1 MTAVIYAR
9 YSSDNQREES
19 IEGQIRECTA
29 YTEKNGITI
38 VKHYIDRA
46 FSAKTDNRPE
56 FQQMIKDSEKRLFDI
71 VLVWK
76 LDRFAR
82 NRYDSAHY
90 EYQLERNHVKLVSAT
105 EPISDS
111 PAGIMVKSML
121 TGMAEY
127 YSAELSE
134 KVVRG
139 MTENVLKG
147 KYNGGTIPIGYT
159 VDEEKFFQIDPLKA
173 PFVVEAFQRYNDG
186 ATMKELMNWLN
197 DSGVT
202 TNRNQK
208 FTYNSVQKL
217 LTNKRYI
224 GENHFKDIVMPDSIP
239 AIVDKD
245 LFEEVQ
251 QKIKKN
257 SRAPARHKAE
267 DDYLLTT
274 KLFCGMCGAMMFGEC
289 GTGRNKVVHHYYKCA
304 TAKRFKTCKKKTVR
318 KEWLE
323 DLVIAETMKL
333 IQDDA
338 VIDAIVAEVMEL
350 QDQENTTL
358 PLLEKQMREVEN
370 GIENMLNA
378 IQAGV
383 LTNSTKSRLEKLEAQ
398 QKELEVRIAEEK
410 IARPRLSEN
419 QVRFWLTRFRKLD
432 PNVKSHRETLINTFV
447 NAVYLY
453 DEKVLITFNYK
464 DGTKT
469 ITFDEIAAKNA
480 PGGNGSDLGCFAPPK
495 KHEGFG
501 LRASFWLIRTVPC
514 SSGCESLC
522 AACRRPA
529 CRLQGSYWAVR
540 IRLLPHCG
548 RSCFLPQIASDPAVC
563 SMSISRRPVILGGK
577 WNETMEEQTMK
588 YGVIDVGGGL
598 RGIYGAGVLDR
609 CLEEDLRFD
618 LCIGVSAGS
627 ANMAS
632 YLAGQHGRNK
642 PFYDEYSFRREYMS
656 VHNLIRKHSYLDL
669 GYVYGTLS
677 NAGGENPLD
686 YAALAR
692 SPAELCVVAA
702 NAQNGEAQYFTK
714 ADLHPDDYRI
724 LMASCC
730 IPVIDQPCVID
741 GVPYFDGG
749 LADPVP
755 LEWAFAH
762 GCDRVALI
770 LTKPIGLV
778 SSDARDKHLAHLL
791 QSHYPAAAEGL
802 RRRAWRYNTA
812 VQRAREL
819 ERQGLACIIAPDS
832 TEGMSTL
839 TKNRACLEKMY
850 AKGKQDAEALVRWM
864 QNTKQDESVGT

>member
-29 YTEKNGITI
+29 YAEKNGITV

-46 FSAKTDNRPE
+46 LSAKTDNRPD

-147 KYNGGTIPIGYT
+147 KYNGGTIPIGFK

-173 PFVVEAFQRYNDG
+173 PFVVEAFQRYNEG

-208 FTYNSVQKL
+208 FTYNSVQTL

-224 GENHFKDIVMPDSIP
+224 GENRFKDIVMPDSIP

-350 QDQENTTL
+350 QDQKNTTL

-480 PGGNGSDLGCFAPPK
+480 PGGNGSDLGCFAPPRTPVSNGYRSFCFICLAKGAARVDSNSIDPPNSPAGK
-495 KHEGFG
+495 K
-501 LRASFWLIRTVPC
+501 APVQQ
-514 SSGCESLC
+514 
-522 AACRRPA
+522 RRP
-529 CRLQGSYWAVR
+529 
-540 IRLLPHCG
+540 LPAAETG
-548 RSCFLPQIASDPAVC
+548 RSCWGCGQQDARAAQGTTQP
-563 SMSISRRPVILGGK
+563 LGAA
-577 WNETMEEQTMK
+577 TR
-588 YGVIDVGGGL
+588 VPFL
-598 RGIYGAGVLDR
+598 RGSRHLPAHILHLSLTCDTIQVTETTQTEDFFY
-609 CLEEDLRFD
+609 DLRYPEQPAQ
-618 LCIGVSAGS
+618 LS
-627 ANMAS
+627 
-632 YLAGQHGRNK
+632 GRK
-642 PFYDEYSFRREYMS
+642 RQSG
-656 VHNLIRKHSYLDL
+656 H
-669 GYVYGTLS
+669 
-677 NAGGENPLD
+677 
-686 YAALAR
+686 
-692 SPAELCVVAA
+692 
-702 NAQNGEAQYFTK
+702 
-714 ADLHPDDYRI
+714 
-724 LMASCC
+724 
-730 IPVIDQPCVID
+730 
-741 GVPYFDGG
+741 
-749 LADPVP
+749 
-755 LEWAFAH
+755 
-762 GCDRVALI
+762 
-770 LTKPIGLV
+770 
-778 SSDARDKHLAHLL
+778 RD
-791 QSHYPAAAEGL
+791 
-802 RRRAWRYNTA
+802 
-812 VQRAREL
+812 
-819 ERQGLACIIAPDS
+819 
-832 TEGMSTL
+832 
-839 TKNRACLEKMY
+839 
-850 AKGKQDAEALVRWM
+850 
-864 QNTKQDESVGT
+864 

>member
-29 YTEKNGITI
+29 YAEKNGITVI
-38 VKHYIDRA
+38 KHYIDRA
-46 FSAKTDNRPE
+46 LSAKTDNRPD

-90 EYQLERNHVKLVSAT
+90 EYLLERNHVKLVSAT

-147 KYNGGTIPIGYT
+147 KYNGGTIPIGFK

-251 QKIKKN
+251 LKIKKN

-323 DLVIAETMKL
+323 DLVVAETMKL

-338 VIDAIVAEVMEL
+338 VIDAIVAEVLEL
-350 QDQENTTL
+350 QEQENTTL
-358 PLLEKQMREVEN
+358 PLLEKQMKEVEN
-370 GIENMLNA
+370 SIENMLNA

-383 LTNSTKSRLEKLEAQ
+383 LTSSTKARLEKLEEQ

-410 IARPRLSEN
+410 IAKPRLSEN
-419 QVRFWLTRFRKLD
+419 QIRFWLTRLRKLD
-432 PNVKSHRETLINTFV
+432 TRVKSHRETLINTFV

-469 ITFDEIAAKNA
+469 ITFDEIAAKDA
-480 PGGNGSDLGCFAPPK
+480 PEGNGSDLGCFAPPK
-495 KHEGFG
+495 KHEILRLVLFLLPDGAISLVQFSAHLFPNLITPPIIDLRVNCKGSTGLCVSGFCGYCRHTDIGIGQQNADEGVPEHMRMNFFNARLFSNTAYQCAIAIRVDRKTIVVADHEVVPTQIQKG
-501 LRASFWLIRTVPC
+501 LCVFGAFLLQI
-514 SSGCESLC
+514 LL
-522 AACRRPA
+522 PA
-529 CRLQGSYWAVR
+529 CTHQ
-540 IRLLPHCG
+540 LL
-548 RSCFLPQIASDPAVC
+548 
-563 SMSISRRPVILGGK
+563 LG
-577 WNETMEEQTMK
+577 
-588 YGVIDVGGGL
+588 
-598 RGIYGAGVLDR
+598 
-609 CLEEDLRFD
+609 FP
-618 LCIGVSAGS
+618 LCIIV
-627 ANMAS
+627 
-632 YLAGQHGRNK
+632 
-642 PFYDEYSFRREYMS
+642 
-656 VHNLIRKHSYLDL
+656 
-669 GYVYGTLS
+669 
-677 NAGGENPLD
+677 
-686 YAALAR
+686 
-692 SPAELCVVAA
+692 
-702 NAQNGEAQYFTK
+702 
-714 ADLHPDDYRI
+714 
-724 LMASCC
+724 
-730 IPVIDQPCVID
+730 
-741 GVPYFDGG
+741 
-749 LADPVP
+749 
-755 LEWAFAH
+755 
-762 GCDRVALI
+762 
-770 LTKPIGLV
+770 
-778 SSDARDKHLAHLL
+778 L
-791 QSHYPAAAEGL
+791 QEIHEL
-802 RRRAWRYNTA
+802 RRNIHITDIAFLRCGKLIAIVRKD
-812 VQRAREL
+812 Q
-819 ERQGLACIIAPDS
+819 QGF
-832 TEGMSTL
+832 
-839 TKNRACLEKMY
+839 
-850 AKGKQDAEALVRWM
+850 
-864 QNTKQDESVGT
+864 

>member
-29 YTEKNGITI
+29 YAEKNGITV

-46 FSAKTDNRPE
+46 LSAKTDNRPD

-147 KYNGGTIPIGYT
+147 KYNGGTIPIGFK

-173 PFVVEAFQRYNDG
+173 PFVVEVFQRYNDG

-251 QKIKKN
+251 LKIKKN

-289 GTGRNKVVHHYYKCA
+289 GTGRNKIVHHYYKCA

-469 ITFDEIAAKNA
+469 ITFDEIAAKDA
-480 PGGNGSDLGCFAPPK
+480 PEGNGSDLGCFAPPRTPVSN
-495 KHEGFG
+495 GY
-501 LRASFWLIRTVPC
+501 RSFCFICLEK
-514 SSGCESLC
+514 G
-522 AACRRPA
+522 AARVDSNSCGA
-529 CRLQGSYWAVR
+529 VAEDSVKTAQWAVFSSAAR
-540 IRLLPHCG
+540 VIHPRPPKNRNVSKYAAVLFYDTFSCCFCFALPSEQLCKNTVLHNKPG
-548 RSCFLPQIASDPAVC
+548 GGQGENAAIKGGVPGADTVLHKGQLR
-563 SMSISRRPVILGGK
+563 GGK
-577 WNETMEEQTMK
+577 LLAVQGFVGIKIEPLAQPQLQDQVVLCTAAAVHDGCG
-588 YGVIDVGGGL
+588 GVLQKGGGVRRVAEPL
-598 RGIYGAGVLDR
+598 AAHAGV
-609 CLEEDLRFD
+609 
-618 LCIGVSAGS
+618 
-627 ANMAS
+627 
-632 YLAGQHGRNK
+632 
-642 PFYDEYSFRREYMS
+642 
-656 VHNLIRKHSYLDL
+656 
-669 GYVYGTLS
+669 
-677 NAGGENPLD
+677 
-686 YAALAR
+686 
-692 SPAELCVVAA
+692 
-702 NAQNGEAQYFTK
+702 
-714 ADLHPDDYRI
+714 
-724 LMASCC
+724 
-730 IPVIDQPCVID
+730 
-741 GVPYFDGG
+741 
-749 LADPVP
+749 
-755 LEWAFAH
+755 
-762 GCDRVALI
+762 
-770 LTKPIGLV
+770 
-778 SSDARDKHLAHLL
+778 
-791 QSHYPAAAEGL
+791 
-802 RRRAWRYNTA
+802 RRRAKAQIVAA
-812 VQRAREL
+812 VPVDEVVPAFIARL
-819 ERQGLACIIAPDS
+819 CKVGDLVLAVAVVFQLLHGVKVEIGGFIAC
-832 TEGMSTL
+832 G
-839 TKNRACLEKMY
+839 
-850 AKGKQDAEALVRWM
+850 
-864 QNTKQDESVGT
+864 

>member
-1 MTAVIYAR
+1 
-9 YSSDNQREES
+9 
-19 IEGQIRECTA
+19 
-29 YTEKNGITI
+29 
-38 VKHYIDRA
+38 
-46 FSAKTDNRPE
+46 
-56 FQQMIKDSEKRLFDI
+56 MIKDSEKRLFDI

-147 KYNGGTIPIGYT
+147 KYNGGTIPIGFK
-159 VDEEKFFQIDPLKA
+159 VDEEKFFQVDPLKA

-208 FTYNSVQKL
+208 FTYNSVQTL

-251 QKIKKN
+251 LKIKKN

-323 DLVIAETMKL
+323 DLVVAETMKL

-469 ITFDEIAAKNA
+469 ITFDEIAAKDA
-480 PGGNGSDLGCFAPPK
+480 PEGNGSDLGCFAPPK
-495 KHEGFG
+495 KSVF
-501 LRASFWLIRTVPC
+501 
-514 SSGCESLC
+514 
-522 AACRRPA
+522 
-529 CRLQGSYWAVR
+529 
-540 IRLLPHCG
+540 
-548 RSCFLPQIASDPAVC
+548 
-563 SMSISRRPVILGGK
+563 SMSD
-577 WNETMEEQTMK
+577 
-588 YGVIDVGGGL
+588 DVG
-598 RGIYGAGVLDR
+598 R
-609 CLEEDLRFD
+609 CIALQSVPFF
-618 LCIGVSAGS
+618 
-627 ANMAS
+627 AS
-632 YLAGQHGRNK
+632 GEQGQ
-642 PFYDEYSFRREYMS
+642 
-656 VHNLIRKHSYLDL
+656 
-669 GYVYGTLS
+669 
-677 NAGGENPLD
+677 
-686 YAALAR
+686 
-692 SPAELCVVAA
+692 AELCLHFRVGILEQFQKSRHGDGGFACGGYSLRAGGVGLGIEAAFKLLAQLHTGGLLDMGVGVHQHIRTGVSCGPLHRLDVAA
-702 NAQNGEAQYFTK
+702 GDHQLVGGTGMPQTVK
-714 ADLHPDDYRI
+714 DD
-724 LMASCC
+724 
-730 IPVIDQPCVID
+730 
-741 GVPYFDGG
+741 
-749 LADPVP
+749 
-755 LEWAFAH
+755 
-762 GCDRVALI
+762 
-770 LTKPIGLV
+770 
-778 SSDARDKHLAHLL
+778 
-791 QSHYPAAAEGL
+791 
-802 RRRAWRYNTA
+802 
-812 VQRAREL
+812 AREL
-819 ERQGLACIIAPDS
+819 RVCVLPFQELLADEHRLHRQTVGEPQQHPAVAVPL
-832 TEGMSTL
+832 
-839 TKNRACLEKMY
+839 R
-850 AKGKQDAEALVRWM
+850 V
-864 QNTKQDESVGT
+864 ESFFPSAVPATASVPPAGRRS